1 MSPSPGDAW
10 YPTRAS
16 LANRELGLARPRAFL
31 ADVASRRRDALSLAG
46 DKTLSMPWASGV
58 NALRVDETEH
68 RYLLAGATDATIAV
82 YDTAQPSRVDP
93 RTGVATHDPI
103 LRVRRG
109 AGDGAARS
117 PGHAFAVSSVDWY
130 PVDTGMFFTASFDQ
144 TVAGWDANAC
154 ARVVDFAFEDKVY
167 CIATAK
173 GGRGGGIGGG
183 GGETAPRTL
192 PFARRASLGPRV
204 WFGLTRGGMQ
214 LHQSRELRITDA
226 RLSTLDPSQAAA
238 GSPAPSSASSA
249 ASSPP
254 PSLSLSLSRARVG
267 TSSTSPRARWRFSRR
282 CTPRGRTIDSSPRTS
297 ILFPRRRSRASA
309 RRWSRRRRVL
319 LPSFLAPVLARPR
332 SRLRR
337 SPREGRTGLYLP
349 GRAGVS
355 LRPRPLGFD
364 RHRRAATPA
373 SRLD

>member
-10 YPTRAS
+10 YPTSAS

-183 GGETAPRTL
+183 GGGATHALVACGLAHPVVKLCDPVSGNVTHALSGHRDAVWALEWARGSEYVL
-192 PFARRASLGPRV
+192 VSGGGEGDVRLWDVRRAGAFMV
-204 WFGLTRGGMQ
+204 
-214 LHQSRELRITDA
+214 
-226 RLSTLDPSQAAA
+226 LD
-238 GSPAPSSASSA
+238 
-249 ASSPP
+249 
-254 PSLSLSLSRARVG
+254 RA
-267 TSSTSPRARWRFSRR
+267 
-282 CTPRGRTIDSSPRTS
+282 
-297 ILFPRRRSRASA
+297 
-309 RRWSRRRRVL
+309 
-319 LPSFLAPVLARPR
+319 
-332 SRLRR
+332 
-337 SPREGRTGLYLP
+337 
-349 GRAGVS
+349 
-355 LRPRPLGFD
+355 
-364 RHRRAATPA
+364 
-373 SRLD
+373 

>member
-1 MSPSPGDAW
+1 M
-10 YPTRAS
+10 
-16 LANRELGLARPRAFL
+16 
-31 ADVASRRRDALSLAG
+31 DVAGHRGGGGGGGARYVVQRRDATDREG
-46 DKTLSMPWASGV
+46 WGEVDDEPCFV
-58 NALRVDETEH
+58 VALEVLDNLPHDRV
-68 RYLLAGATDATIAV
+68 V
-82 YDTAQPSRVDP
+82 
-93 RTGVATHDPI
+93 
-103 LRVRRG
+103 RVR
-109 AGDGAARS
+109 
-117 PGHAFAVSSVDWY
+117 
-130 PVDTGMFFTASFDQ
+130 
-144 TVAGWDANAC
+144 
-154 ARVVDFAFEDKVY
+154 FE
-167 CIATAK
+167 
-173 GGRGGGIGGG
+173 RGGGGGEGRWLQTRVVPTPPSSSSSRKAFTEVLEPMTDALLTRTTAAIFGSGG

>member
-103 LRVRRG
+103 RRVRRG

-183 GGETAPRTL
+183 GGETAPRTTLFAWCTPFLKDFSRRHSSPAL
-192 PFARRASLGPRV
+192 PFQRLTVRRSTDRSLHPRRRRDARARRVRARPSRREALRPGQRERHARAERAPRRGV
-204 WFGLTRGGMQ
+204 GAGVGARERVRARQRRRRGRRSAMGRAKGGRVYGFGSRQRGG
-214 LHQSRELRITDA
+214 HCGGGRVGERD
-226 RLSTLDPSQAAA
+226 DVPG
-238 GSPAPSSASSA
+238 GSPAD
-249 ASSPP
+249 
-254 PSLSLSLSRARVG
+254 ARG
-267 TSSTSPRARWRFSRR
+267 A
-282 CTPRGRTIDSSPRTS
+282 
-297 ILFPRRRSRASA
+297 
-309 RRWSRRRRVL
+309 
-319 LPSFLAPVLARPR
+319 
-332 SRLRR
+332 
-337 SPREGRTGLYLP
+337 
-349 GRAGVS
+349 
-355 LRPRPLGFD
+355 
-364 RHRRAATPA
+364 RAADATGGG
-373 SRLD
+373 